1 MAELMIQYMILKL
14 EKTVR
19 VQRQAIQLLGGK
31 LILVTCILYLILLQL
46 VTLLHYV
53 SIIFLF
59 ISMN

>member
-46 VTLLHYV
+46 VTLLQDV